1 MIAPEIQS
9 LESILDQPLQAVL
22 PTLAFHSSG
31 LCEPHATQC
40 LWGMPATPVALSHAP
55 DPISPLAPG
64 RLHRGVLQALKS
76 NVSKNYSSPFY
87 PNLSTSSCE
96 SRSPVKGSPI
106 HKVPTPETWVSAQT
120 LLLLSYIP
128 FVISRDRF

>member
-1 MIAPEIQS
+1 MLQTPSPHWLLDA
-9 LESILDQPLQAVL
+9 SI
-22 PTLAFHSSG
+22 
-31 LCEPHATQC
+31 
-40 LWGMPATPVALSHAP
+40 
-55 DPISPLAPG
+55 
-64 RLHRGVLQALKS
+64 GVSFRHLKS

>member
-64 RLHRGVLQALKS
+64 RLHRGVLQAPQIQRVQKLLIS
-76 NVSKNYSSPFY
+76 LLPQ
-87 PNLSTSSCE
+87 PL
-96 SRSPVKGSPI
+96 
-106 HKVPTPETWVSAQT
+106 H
-120 LLLLSYIP
+120 LLL
-128 FVISRDRF
+128 